1 MYCPTCGHPVPQAE
15 SDDSAL
21 DTKEA
26 LVADDQTPV
35 EASADE
41 SGQEIVAAPARTLTD
56 ADISALASVFAA
68 ALKPIESAPEAEET
82 PEVAPEEAP
91 EAPAEE
97 TPEVAPEAEEAH
109 ETTQETVVTEN
120 NVTFTAEQVA
130 QMVSEAAT
138 KAATEAVEAARTA
151 AVESYRTGEG
161 FRKGYTS
168 SSTGSDLSDLSESDE
183 LDPRMLAEMNSS
195 DFRKVQSAVWG
206 ETPFFKNKFA
216 QAERGF

>member
-56 ADISALASVFAA
+56 ADISALAAVFAA
-68 ALKPIESAPEAEET
+68 ALKPTESDDNAEET

-97 TPEVAPEAEEAH
+97 TPEVEPEAEESH
-109 ETTQETVVTEN
+109 ELTQETEVTEN
-120 NVTFTAEQVA
+120 NITFTAEQVA

-138 KAATEAVEAARTA
+138 KAANEAVEAARTA

-161 FRKGYTS
+161 FRKGYTA
-168 SSTGSDLSDLSESDE
+168 SSTGSSLSELSESDE
-183 LDPRMLAEMNSS
+183 LDPRALAEMNSTE
-195 DFRKVQSAVWG
+195 FRKLQSAVWA